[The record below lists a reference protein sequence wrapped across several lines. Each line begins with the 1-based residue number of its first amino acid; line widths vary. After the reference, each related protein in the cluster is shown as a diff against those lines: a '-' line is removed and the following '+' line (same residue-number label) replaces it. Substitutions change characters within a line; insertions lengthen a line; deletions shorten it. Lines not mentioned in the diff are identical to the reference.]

1 MPTKTTIPKPIQ
13 ALIQREAELQA
24 AVDRWG
30 VPAFRSERDRLETIV
45 RSGAATDLDIEAHAA
60 TRDGGEVDK
69 HYQAMSGSSIA
80 ALDAHRSTNWP
91 QFRRFLCERL
101 EAHREREQSI
111 VNDVQALQEKH
122 GIEIDYFDPDAATTA
137 QLSFM
142 CLREDV
148 GFIRYGDA
156 AETF

>member
-45 RSGAATDLDIEAHAA
+45 RSGAATDSDIEAHAA

-101 EAHREREQSI
+101 EARREREQAI
-111 VNDVQALQEKH
+111 VNDVAALREKH
-122 GIEIDYFDPDAATTA
+122 GILIDYSDPEAATTS
-137 QLSFM
+137 QLALIVS
-142 CLREDV
+142 REDV
-148 GFIRYGDA
+148 GFIRFGTA
-156 AETF
+156 IETF